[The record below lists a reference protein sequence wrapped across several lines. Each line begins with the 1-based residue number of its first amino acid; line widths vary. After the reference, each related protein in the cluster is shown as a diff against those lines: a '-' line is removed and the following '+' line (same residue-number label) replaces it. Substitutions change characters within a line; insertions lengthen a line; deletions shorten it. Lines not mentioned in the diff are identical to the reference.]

1 MATDVVL
8 LAVSFLVIILG
19 AELFTNGVEWL
30 GVRFRL
36 SEGAVGSV
44 LAAVGTALPETIIP
58 IVALV
63 FFREASSHEIG
74 LGAILGAPF
83 MLATLGFFVTAAAA
97 VAYRRRRATGWRLA
111 LDRAVVSRDLSFFV
125 PLYACAIGVS
135 FAPVDMRWIR
145 WVVAAGLLGAYGLYL
160 YLNLSESA
168 ESEKKEPLT
177 FNLVWAWIPLVR
189 RRAEAYAERMELLDG
204 RPPRLR
210 ACAGQIGV
218 ALALIIGGA
227 YQFVEATRTLTEM
240 IGISPLVF
248 TLIVA
253 PVATELPEKFNSV
266 IWVRQGRDTLSMGN
280 ISGAMVFQSTFPVT
294 IGMLLTRWHFQGL
307 AAGGAALVSAGIA
320 LVSAAIVLAW
330 IRLGRGNTIHPWP
343 LAAGVLWWLVFVGYV
358 AATH

>member
-8 LAVSFLVIILG
+8 LAVSFLIIILG

-30 GVRFRL
+30 GVRLRL

-97 VAYRRRRATGWRLA
+97 VAYRGRRTAGWRLA

-125 PLYACAIGVS
+125 PPYACAIGVS
-135 FAPVDMRWIR
+135 FTPVGHWVR

-177 FNLVWAWIPLVR
+177 FNLMWAWIPLVR
-189 RRAEAYAERMELLDG
+189 RRPEAYAERRELLDG

-227 YQFVEATRTLTEM
+227 YQFVEATRALTEM

-266 IWVRQGRDTLSMGN
+266 IWVRQGRDTLAMGN
-280 ISGAMVFQSTFPVT
+280 ISGAMVFQSTFPVM
-294 IGMLLTRWHFQGL
+294 IGMLLTRWHFGEL
-307 AAGGAALVSAGIA
+307 AAGGAALLSAGIA
-320 LVSAAIVLAW
+320 LVSAAIVLVW
-330 IRLGRGNTIHPWP
+330 VRLTKGETMGPWP
-343 LAAGVLWWLVFVGYV
+343 LAVGLVWWLVFVGYV
-358 AATH
+358 VATH